1 MNTEF
6 ALLLGG
12 ALVLGALLSWA
23 QQRAYAR
30 TVRRM
35 ADQYSGQPVALVS
48 GRGKGFVRGAIVVLA
63 VDERSR
69 RVVAAQA
76 MKGST
81 VFARFRPHADLL
93 GPLSS
98 ATARAHSALMDK
110 ALQEAQKQYKQLSS
124 KPLSQKTA

>member
-1 MNTEF
+1 
-6 ALLLGG
+6 
-12 ALVLGALLSWA
+12 
-23 QQRAYAR
+23 
-30 TVRRM
+30 M

-48 GRGKGFVRGAIVVLA
+48 GRGKSFARGAIVVLA

-81 VFARFRPHADLL
+81 VFARFRPQADLL

-98 ATARAHSALMDK
+98 TTSRAHSAPMGK
-110 ALQEAQKQYKQLSS
+110 ALQEAQKQYKRLGS
-124 KPLSQKTA
+124 KPLSRKTT

>member
-12 ALVLGALLSWA
+12 ALMLGALLSLV
-23 QQRAYAR
+23 QQRAYSR

-35 ADQYSGQPVALVS
+35 ADQYSGQPVSLVS
-48 GRGKGFVRGAIVVLA
+48 GRGKSFVRGTIVVLA
-63 VDERSR
+63 VDERSS

-81 VFARFRPHADLL
+81 VFARFRPHPGLL
-93 GPLSS
+93 GPLAS
-98 ATARAHSALMDK
+98 AASRANSALMVK
-110 ALQEAQKQYKQLSS
+110 ALQEAQKQYKQIRAM
-124 KPLSQKTA
+124 PLSRKAA

>member
-12 ALVLGALLSWA
+12 ALALGALLSWV

-48 GRGKGFVRGAIVVLA
+48 GRGKSFGRGAIVVLA

-81 VFARFRPHADLL
+81 VFARFRPQPDLL

-98 ATARAHSALMDK
+98 ASSRVPSALMGK
-110 ALQEAQKQYKQLSS
+110 ALLEAQRQYKRLAS
-124 KPLSQKTA
+124 KPLSQKIA

>member
-1 MNTEF
+1 VNTEF

-23 QQRAYAR
+23 QQKAYAR

-35 ADQYSGQPVALVS
+35 ADEYSGQPVALVS
-48 GRGKGFVRGAIVVLA
+48 GRGKGFGRGAIVVLA
-63 VDERSR
+63 VDERSK

-81 VFARFRPHADLL
+81 VFARFRPRPDLL
-93 GPLSS
+93 GPLSN
-98 ATARAHSALMDK
+98 ATSRVHSALMGK

-124 KPLSQKTA
+124 KPLSHKSA

>member
-12 ALVLGALLSWA
+12 ALVVGALLSWA

-48 GRGKGFVRGAIVVLA
+48 GRGKGFARGAIVVLA

-81 VFARFRPHADLL
+81 VFARFRPQPDLL

-98 ATARAHSALMDK
+98 ATSRAHSALMGK

-124 KPLSQKTA
+124 KPLSRKMA